1 MKTPRHRGHWLAIL
15 PVLLFPLLAGAS
27 DADDVMK
34 LMQRGAHKEALAL
47 ADREI
52 AKKPQDANLRFLKGV
67 VLAQMERKPEAVVVF
82 TALTKE
88 FPKLA
93 EPYNNLGVLLAGSG
107 DYERARESL
116 QQAIQVAPGYAI
128 AHENLGDL
136 YARLSTAA
144 YEKAAQLDAGN
155 AKTRSKLTLA
165 RNLSSAVTGATAVAA
180 ATSPPTSKPAPGAV
194 AAAAKPVA
202 SVVAANLA
210 PVAVSAAAKPVAS
223 VPPANLPRVAAQPVA
238 AGGDQTAVL
247 DAVTRWAGAWSA
259 RDLAGYLASY
269 SPDFTPPGGMS
280 IAAWQAERKSRIAGK
295 REIKVLV
302 QQPMVRIEG
311 NQATV
316 KFIQSYSS
324 GQLKSSD
331 VKELVLTRQGERWL
345 IRQEQVKS

>member
-1 MKTPRHRGHWLAIL
+1 MQKMKTPRRRGHWLAIL
-15 PVLLFPLLAGAS
+15 PALLFPVLAAAS

-47 ADREI
+47 ADSAI
-52 AKKPQDANLRFLKGV
+52 AKKPQEANIRFLKGV
-67 VLAQMERKPEAVVVF
+67 VLAQMERKPEAVAVF

-107 DYERARESL
+107 DYEKARESL

-180 ATSPPTSKPAPGAV
+180 AASSPASKPAPVAV

-202 SVVAANLA
+202 GVPAANLA
-210 PVAVSAAAKPVAS
+210 PVAAPSVVAG
-223 VPPANLPRVAAQPVA
+223 V
-238 AGGDQTAVL
+238 AGGDQKAVL
-247 DAVTRWAGAWSA
+247 DAVTRWASAWSA
-259 RDLAGYLASY
+259 RDLAGYLGSY
-269 SPDFTPPGGMS
+269 APDFTPAGGMS
-280 IAAWQAERKSRIAGK
+280 NAAWQAERKSRIAGK

-316 KFIQSYSS
+316 KFIQDYSS

-345 IRQEQVKS
+345 IRQERVKS